1 MLQGPAA
8 AGQHALR
15 SITDEGTLCG
25 PMTYGDTTYGVPQT
39 TWCIGTILTMSA
51 AHTRT
56 RPPPPPPLSSCEGTG
71 GGDVRFRGFS
81 CMILPQ
87 LLPNNTRQ

>member
-1 MLQGPAA
+1 MWAYDLWRHDLWCASNHVVHWYDIDHVRRPHTNSPA
-8 AGQHALR
+8 
-15 SITDEGTLCG
+15 
-25 PMTYGDTTYGVPQT
+25 TT
-39 TWCIGTILTMSA
+39 
-51 AHTRT
+51 
-56 RPPPPPPLSSCEGTG
+56 PPLSSCEGTG